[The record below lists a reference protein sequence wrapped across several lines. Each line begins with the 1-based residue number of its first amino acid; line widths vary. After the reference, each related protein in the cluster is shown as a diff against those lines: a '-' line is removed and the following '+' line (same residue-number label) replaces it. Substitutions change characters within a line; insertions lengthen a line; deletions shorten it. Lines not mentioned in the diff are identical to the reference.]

1 MTDSS
6 TCGGSISILSLPAC
20 FCRSRCAS
28 QMRLISPWA
37 MSSAS
42 RITASDTSFA
52 PASTIRM
59 ASSLPATIRSSGLSR
74 NASSLGLT
82 TKPPSSSWEIR
93 TAPTGIGNGM
103 SEIIRAALVPFIA
116 RMSYGYAWSTDIGI
130 ATSWVSR
137 FHPFGKSGRSG
148 LLIVE
153 PVKCR
158 LLYRPAFAAG
168 GAAGILP
175 AAYMRSSTSTVRGR
189 KSTSRGLPAVA
200 VTRTLVSPASTTT
213 APLAWRASFPV
224 SRRGSSF
231 HRAPAKP
238 ALHQTCGYSFHAA
251 SGWRLYQ

>member
-1 MTDSS
+1 MSV
-6 TCGGSISILSLPAC
+6 LSLPAC
-20 FCRSRCAS
+20 FWRSRCAS

-42 RITASDTSFA
+42 RITASDTSLA
-52 PASTIRM
+52 PASTMRM
-59 ASSLPATIRSSGLSR
+59 ASSLPATIRSRGLSR
-74 NASSLGLT
+74 SASSLGLT

-116 RMSYGYAWSTDIGI
+116 RMSYGCSWSTDIGI

-148 LLIVE
+148 LSIMRAVRVAFS
-153 PVKCR
+153 PA
-158 LLYRPAFAAG
+158 RPSRRKKLP
-168 GAAGILP
+168 GILP

-200 VTRTLVSPASTTT
+200 VARTLVSPASTTT
-213 APLAWRASFPV
+213 APLAWRASLPV
-224 SRRGSSF
+224 SKEISVPPSSSETRF
-231 HRAPAKP
+231 TSNMRVF
-238 ALHQTCGYSFHAA
+238 LSCRLRLAA
-251 SGWRLYQ
+251 VSMISR